1 MENIKENAA
10 LFKALGDENRLQILE
25 MLHDGELCACK
36 LLEELGIGQPTL
48 SHHMKILCATGL
60 VKGRK
65 EGRWVH
71 YSIDGEAREAAL
83 ERLAAVLGTKV
94 SIAENHHTKETEHS
108 DTDNK
113 TDLYLL
119 TGFLGAGKT
128 TMLVNLLDKLDG
140 KKVGV
145 IQNDFG
151 KLNIDGDI
159 IRRGGVEMVE
169 IGRGSVFCS
178 CLRKDFAKGM
188 AEMSKKGLDC
198 LFVESS
204 GLADPSN
211 LEEILRSVAGICG
224 GTQPYALSGAIC
236 LVDGVD
242 FLKDV
247 ETEETARRQVK
258 YCSLALLNKRD
269 LIDEA
274 QASAVYDRIRSINP
288 YCMIVETID
297 GVIPP
302 ALLQQDLRDY
312 RWAEAEETSNTPES
326 KPKTFSI
333 ECDVPVAEEKLCAFL
348 RSVLGDAYR
357 IKGFFEL
364 EGKGWQQVDVVGD
377 RIDIKPCGDMGVSR
391 MMFIS
396 RTGIALIRS
405 IKENWDGLVG
415 CPVKLK
421 N

>member
-1 MENIKENAA
+1 MEDIRKAAA
-10 LFKALGDENRLQILE
+10 LFKALGDENRLKIVD
-25 MLHDGELCACK
+25 MLRGGELCACK

-71 YSIDGEAREAAL
+71 YSIDAQAREESLRCLAAL
-83 ERLAAVLGTKV
+83 TAAPEIQFV
-94 SIAENHHTKETEHS
+94 ETEHQTMN
-108 DTDNK
+108 DPIK
-113 TDLYLL
+113 LYLL

-128 TMLVNLLDKLDG
+128 TMLVNLLDKLG
-140 KKVGV
+140 ELKVGV

-159 IRRGGVEMVE
+159 IRRGGIEMME
-169 IGRGSVFCS
+169 IGRGSIFCS
-178 CLRKDFAKGM
+178 CLRKDFAKAM
-188 AEMSKKGLDC
+188 AEMSRKDIDC

-211 LEEILRSVAGICG
+211 LEEILHSVAGICG
-224 GTQPYALSGAIC
+224 GMQPYQLSGSIC

-242 FLKDV
+242 FLKDS
-247 ETEETARRQVK
+247 EAEETARRQVIH
-258 YCSLALLNKRD
+258 CSLALLNKRD

-274 QASAVYDRIRSINP
+274 QASAVYDRIRSLNP

-302 ALLQQDLRDY
+302 ALLEQDLRDY
-312 RWAEAEETSNTPES
+312 QWAPAEETHNSAEN

-333 ECDVPVAEEKLCAFL
+333 ECEVPVSEEKLRTFL
-348 RSVLGDAYR
+348 QTVLGDAYR
-357 IKGFFEL
+357 IKGFFLL
-364 EGKGWQQVDVVGD
+364 EGSGWNQIDVVGD
-377 RIDIKPCGDMGVSR
+377 RIDVKPCGDMGVSR
-391 MMFIS
+391 LMFIS
-396 RTGIALIRS
+396 RTGIALIRT
-405 IKENWDGLVG
+405 IKESWDAMIG